1 MVVNFIV
8 YIIAV
13 SNKHTDM
20 ATKQLCKYEERVK
33 VFCYEKAVE
42 KQTAREFVLNHI
54 PSDCARVL
62 TLSAD
67 TFSFEN
73 MVLNSRLSKNPVIDA
88 YEYDKETYNKG
99 KKRFNELKQKHNE
112 LNFYLGDIFS
122 VDFKQY
128 DFINLDLC
136 GSFTIELVNRLIASL
151 QGFEGTIFITM
162 TKNVR
167 NTLLRNHLDIYGV
180 KTMQSFR
187 DEVFPNL
194 MKYYCD
200 LDMFVE
206 PFMYKNKS
214 ENTKATEMAL
224 FGFKKVA

>member
-1 MVVNFIV
+1 
-8 YIIAV
+8 
-13 SNKHTDM
+13 M
-20 ATKQLCKYEERVK
+20 AKKELCKYEERVK

-42 KQTAREFVLNHI
+42 KQSAREFVLNHI
-54 PSDCARVL
+54 PSECEKVL

-73 MVLNSRLSKNPVIDA
+73 MVLNSRFSKNPVIDSF
-88 YEYDKETYNKG
+88 EYDKEIYKKG
-99 KKRFNELKQKHNE
+99 KKNFNKLKRENKDRE

-136 GSFTIELVNRLIASL
+136 GSFTIDLVNRIIASL

-167 NTLLRNHLDIYGV
+167 NTLLRKHLDVYGA
-180 KTMQSFR
+180 KDMADFR
-187 DEVFPNL
+187 DNAFPKMLKLFCN
-194 MKYYCD
+194 

-206 PFMYKNKS
+206 PYHYKNKS
-214 ENTKATEMAL
+214 INANATEMVL

>member
-1 MVVNFIV
+1 
-8 YIIAV
+8 
-13 SNKHTDM
+13 M
-20 ATKQLCKYEERVK
+20 ATKELCKYEERVK
-33 VFCYEKAVE
+33 VFCYEKSAE

-54 PSDCARVL
+54 PSDCAKVL

-73 MVLNSRLSKNPVIDA
+73 MVLNSRFSKKPVIDS
-88 YEYDKETYNKG
+88 YEYDKEIYKKGVDKFNK
-99 KKRFNELKQKHNE
+99 LKQKHQE

-206 PFMYKNKS
+206 PYQYKNKS
-214 ENTKATEMAL
+214 LNTKATEMVL

>member
-1 MVVNFIV
+1 
-8 YIIAV
+8 
-13 SNKHTDM
+13 M

-42 KQTAREFVLNHI
+42 KQSAREFVLNHI
-54 PSDCARVL
+54 PSDCEKVL

-73 MVLNSRLSKNPVIDA
+73 MVLNSRFSKNPVIDS
-88 YEYDKETYNKG
+88 YEYDKEIYQKG
-99 KKRFNELKQKHNE
+99 KKRFDKLKQKHQE

-167 NTLLRNHLDIYGV
+167 NTLIRQNFDIYGA
-180 KTMQSFR
+180 KDMQDFR
-187 DEVFPNL
+187 SNVFPSML
-194 MKYYCD
+194 KDYCN

-206 PFMYKNKS
+206 PYEYKNKS
-214 ENTKATEMAL
+214 VNKYATEMIL

>member
-1 MVVNFIV
+1 
-8 YIIAV
+8 
-13 SNKHTDM
+13 M

-42 KQTAREFVLNHI
+42 KQSAREFVLKHI
-54 PSDCARVL
+54 PSDCEKVL

-73 MVLNSRLSKNPVIDA
+73 MVLNSRFSKNPVIDS
-88 YEYDKETYNKG
+88 YEYDKEVYQKG
-99 KKRFNELKQKHNE
+99 KKRFDKLKQKHQE

-167 NTLLRNHLDIYGV
+167 NTLIRQNFDIYGA
-180 KTMQSFR
+180 KDMQDFR
-187 DEVFPNL
+187 SNVFPSML
-194 MKYYCD
+194 KDYCN

-206 PFMYKNKS
+206 PYEYKNKS
-214 ENTKATEMAL
+214 VNKYATEMIL

>member
-1 MVVNFIV
+1 
-8 YIIAV
+8 
-13 SNKHTDM
+13 M

-42 KQTAREFVLNHI
+42 KQSAREFVLNHI
-54 PSDCARVL
+54 PSDCEKVL

-73 MVLNSRLSKNPVIDA
+73 MVLNSRFSKNPVIDS
-88 YEYDKETYNKG
+88 YEYDKEIYQKG
-99 KKRFNELKQKHNE
+99 KKRFDKLKQKHQE

-122 VDFKQY
+122 VDFIQY

-167 NTLLRNHLDIYGV
+167 NTLIRQNFDIYGA
-180 KTMQSFR
+180 KDMQDFR
-187 DEVFPNL
+187 SNVFPSML
-194 MKYYCD
+194 KDYCN

-206 PFMYKNKS
+206 PYEYKNKS
-214 ENTKATEMAL
+214 VNKYATEMIL

>member
-1 MVVNFIV
+1 
-8 YIIAV
+8 
-13 SNKHTDM
+13 M

-54 PSDCARVL
+54 PSDCARIL

-73 MVLNSRLSKNPVIDA
+73 MVLNSRFSKNPVIDA
-88 YEYDKETYNKG
+88 YEYHKETYNKG

-136 GSFTIELVNRLIASL
+136 GSLTIDLVNRLIGSL
-151 QGFEGTIFITM
+151 QGFKGTIFITM

-167 NTLLRNHLDIYGV
+167 NTLLRKHFDIYDA
-180 KTMQSFR
+180 KNMADFR
-187 DEVFPNL
+187 DNVFPSMLKDFCN
-194 MKYYCD
+194 

>member
-1 MVVNFIV
+1 
-8 YIIAV
+8 
-13 SNKHTDM
+13 M

-33 VFCYEKAVE
+33 VFCYEKSAE
-42 KQTAREFVLNHI
+42 KQMVREFILSHI
-54 PSDCARVL
+54 PSDCAKVL

-67 TFSFEN
+67 NFNFEN
-73 MVLNSRLSKNPVIDA
+73 MVLNSRFSKNPVIDS
-88 YEYDKETYNKG
+88 YEYKEDVYKKG
-99 KKRFNELKQKHNE
+99 LENFKKLKKEHEQRE

-122 VDFKQY
+122 VDFKSY
-128 DFINLDLC
+128 NFINLDLC
-136 GSFTIELVNRLIASL
+136 GSFTIDLVNRLIISL
-151 QGFEGTIFITM
+151 QRGFNGTIFITM

-180 KTMQSFR
+180 KTMQEFR
-187 DEVFPNL
+187 DDVFPNL

-206 PFMYKNKS
+206 PLMYKNKS
-214 ENTKATEMAL
+214 ENTKATEMVL